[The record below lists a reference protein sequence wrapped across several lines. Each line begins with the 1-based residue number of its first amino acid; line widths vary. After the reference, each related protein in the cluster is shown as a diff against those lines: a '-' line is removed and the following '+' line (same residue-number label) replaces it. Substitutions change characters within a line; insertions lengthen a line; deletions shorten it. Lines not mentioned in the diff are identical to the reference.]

1 LYISRSFLEKVKG
14 LLEEL
19 TEDKYAIVEDREL
32 LQNFELL
39 WDVSVPVDI
48 GAKGF
53 IGGVSE
59 NVVRC

>member
-1 LYISRSFLEKVKG
+1 MYTSRSFLEKVKG

-19 TEDKYAIVEDREL
+19 TEDKYAIVEYREL

-53 IGGVSE
+53 HRKS
-59 NVVRC
+59 VRKRCS